1 MKRGRWDLI
10 LLARASPILAVRGVI
25 RFVRHIMFLR
35 LVIQPTLPCKTC
47 GDIIHLLG
55 MWRCG
60 CGATVE
66 GHLLRT
72 CAVCHSFPSM
82 IRCHR
87 CGATQ
92 AVRQ

>member
-1 MKRGRWDLI
+1 MKRWHWDA
-10 LLARASPILAVRGVI
+10 LLFALASPILAVRGVL

-35 LVIQPTLPCKTC
+35 IAIQPTLPCNTC
-47 GDIIHLLG
+47 GDTIHLLG

-66 GHLLRT
+66 GHLLRA
-72 CAVCHSFPSM
+72 CAVCHSFPAM

-92 AVRQ
+92 AVRR